1 MVSIKSKK
9 HAIPLDAITGA
20 TKMTDDPIMR
30 DIAVLK
36 DRVEMLERECAESNA
51 NIDKME
57 MIIFAYKKITN
68 LTITMDEA
76 DDDND

>member
-1 MVSIKSKK
+1 MS
-9 HAIPLDAITGA
+9 
-20 TKMTDDPIMR
+20 DDPIMR
-30 DIAVLK
+30 YIDVLK

>member
-1 MVSIKSKK
+1 MS
-9 HAIPLDAITGA
+9 
-20 TKMTDDPIMR
+20 DDPIMR

-36 DRVEMLERECAESNA
+36 DRIEMLERECAESNA

-68 LTITMDEA
+68 LTITMNEA
-76 DDDND
+76 DDDNDPKYD

>member
-1 MVSIKSKK
+1 MS
-9 HAIPLDAITGA
+9 
-20 TKMTDDPIMR
+20 DDPIMR
-30 DIAVLK
+30 YVAVLK
-36 DRVEMLERECAESNA
+36 DRIEMLERECAESNA

-76 DDDND
+76 DDDNDPRKQND

>member
-1 MVSIKSKK
+1 MS
-9 HAIPLDAITGA
+9 
-20 TKMTDDPIMR
+20 DDPIMR
-30 DIAVLK
+30 YIAVLK

-76 DDDND
+76 DYDND

>member
-1 MVSIKSKK
+1 MS
-9 HAIPLDAITGA
+9 
-20 TKMTDDPIMR
+20 DDPIMR
-30 DIAVLK
+30 YVAVLK

-57 MIIFAYKKITN
+57 AIIFAYSQITN
-68 LTITMDEA
+68 LTITMNEA

>member
-1 MVSIKSKK
+1 MS
-9 HAIPLDAITGA
+9 
-20 TKMTDDPIMR
+20 DDPIMR
-30 DIAVLK
+30 YIAVLK